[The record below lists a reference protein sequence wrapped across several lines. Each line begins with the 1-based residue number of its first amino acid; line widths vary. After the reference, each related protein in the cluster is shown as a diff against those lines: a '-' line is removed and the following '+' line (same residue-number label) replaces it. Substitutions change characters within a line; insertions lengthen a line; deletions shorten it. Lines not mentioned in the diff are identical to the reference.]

1 MKINDLISLNILCER
16 YKLDDT
22 FFKSLLEYD
31 LIEIVV
37 VNEESYLHLEQIND
51 LERILRF
58 HVDLEINLAGI
69 EVITHLLK
77 KIDSLEKEL
86 KTLRES

>member
-1 MKINDLISLNILCER
+1 MWYSHYINLN
-16 YKLDDT
+16 Y
-22 FFKSLLEYD
+22 
-31 LIEIVV
+31 
-37 VNEESYLHLEQIND
+37 NEESYLHLEQIND